1 MSKTQIPTGGIA
13 DDAISEE
20 HIDATVI
27 TGSTALG
34 ATPADTD
41 ELLISDA
48 GTIKRVDYS
57 YLKDGAGLVLTGSS
71 VSSTAASAITIT
83 NCFSSTYQNYLL
95 TGSMIPSTDGSTL
108 RFRLHD
114 GSNALTASSYKY
126 ATFQTRMDSG
136 GYASATGGNDGADH
150 VQLTSGNNNDISNAA
165 STRMFIFSPAVA
177 DYRTNALMDTIGY
190 TSSNDLDRNVQHMKY
205 NTAHTALGVTFYTS
219 SGNIDE
225 FDIRVYG
232 MVNS

>member
-1 MSKTQIPTGGIA
+1 MAQTKIKAGGF
-13 DDAISEE
+13 DVD
-20 HIDATVI
+20 VI
-27 TGSTALG
+27 TGTTALG

-41 ELLISDA
+41 ELLLSDA
-48 GTIKRVDYS
+48 GTLKRVDYS
-57 YLKDGAGLVLTGSS
+57 YLKSGGLVLTGSS
-71 VSSTAASAITIT
+71 VSSTAAAAITIT

-165 STRMFIFSPAVA
+165 STRMFIFSPAVSA
-177 DYRTNALMDTIGY
+177 FRTNAIMDTIGY
-190 TSSNDLDRNVQHMKY
+190 TSSNDLDRNIQHMKY
-205 NTAHTALGVTFYTS
+205 NAAHTALGVTFYTS

>member
-1 MSKTQIPTGGIA
+1 MAQTKIKAGGF
-13 DDAISEE
+13 DVD
-20 HIDATVI
+20 VI
-27 TGSTALG
+27 TGTTALG

-41 ELLISDA
+41 EFIVSDA
-48 GTIKRVDYS
+48 GTLKRVDYS

-95 TGSMIPSTDGSTL
+95 VGSMMPSTDGSNL

-136 GYASATGGNDGADH
+136 GFAEATGGNDGADH
-150 VQLTSGNNNDISNAA
+150 VQLTSGNNNDISNVA
-165 STRMFIFSPAVA
+165 STRMFIYSPAVA

-190 TSSNDLDRNVQHMKY
+190 TNANDLDRNVQHMKY

>member
-1 MSKTQIPTGGIA
+1 MSQTKIKAGGF
-13 DDAISEE
+13 DVD
-20 HIDATVI
+20 VI
-27 TGSTALG
+27 TGTTALG

-41 ELLISDA
+41 ELLLSDA
-48 GTIKRVDYS
+48 GTLKRVDYS
-57 YLKDGAGLVLTGSS
+57 YLKSGGLVLTGSS
-71 VSSTAASAITIT
+71 VSSTAAGAITIT

-95 TGSMIPSTDGSTL
+95 VGSMMPSTDGSNL

-114 GSNALTASSYKY
+114 GTNALSASSYKY

-136 GYASATGGNDGADH
+136 GYASATGGQDAADH
-150 VQLTSGNNNDISNAA
+150 VQLTSGNNNDISNVA
-165 STRMFIFSPAVA
+165 STRMFIYSPAVA

-190 TSSNDLDRNVQHMKY
+190 THATVLDRNIQHMKY

-219 SGNIDE
+219 SGDIDE

>member
-1 MSKTQIPTGGIA
+1 MAQTKIKAGGF
-13 DDAISEE
+13 DVD
-20 HIDATVI
+20 VI
-27 TGSTALG
+27 TGTTALG

-41 ELLISDA
+41 ELLLSDA
-48 GTIKRVDYS
+48 GTLKRVDYS
-57 YLKDGAGLVLTGSS
+57 YLKSGGLVLTGSS
-71 VSSTAASAITIT
+71 VSSTAAAAITIT
-83 NCFSSTYQNYLL
+83 NCFNSTYQNYLL
-95 TGSMIPSTDGSTL
+95 VGSMMPSTDGSNL

-114 GSNALTASSYKY
+114 GTNALSASSYKY

-136 GYASATGGNDGADH
+136 GYASATGGSDAADH
-150 VQLTSGNNNDISNAA
+150 VQLTSGNNNDISNVA

-190 TSSNDLDRNVQHMKY
+190 TNANDLDRNFQHMKY

>member
-1 MSKTQIPTGGIA
+1 MAQTKIKAGGF
-13 DDAISEE
+13 DVD
-20 HIDATVI
+20 VI
-27 TGSTALG
+27 TGTTALG

-41 ELLISDA
+41 EFIVSDA
-48 GTIKRVDYS
+48 GTLKRVDYS

-95 TGSMIPSTDGSTL
+95 VGSMMPSTDGSNL

-165 STRMFIFSPAVA
+165 STRMLFLAPQLLI
-177 DYRTNALMDTIGY
+177 IGQM
-190 TSSNDLDRNVQHMKY
+190 L
-205 NTAHTALGVTFYTS
+205 
-219 SGNIDE
+219 
-225 FDIRVYG
+225 
-232 MVNS
+232 

>member
-1 MSKTQIPTGGIA
+1 MAQTKIKAGGF
-13 DDAISEE
+13 DVD
-20 HIDATVI
+20 VI
-27 TGSTALG
+27 TGTTALG

-41 ELLISDA
+41 ELLLSDA
-48 GTIKRVDYS
+48 GTLKRVDYS

-95 TGSMIPSTDGSTL
+95 VGSMMPSTDGSNL

-136 GYASATGGNDGADH
+136 GFAEATGGNDGADH
-150 VQLTSGNNNDISNAA
+150 VQLTSGNNNDISNVA
-165 STRMFIFSPAVA
+165 STRMFIYSPAVA

-190 TSSNDLDRNVQHMKY
+190 TNANDLDRNVQHMKY

>member
-1 MSKTQIPTGGIA
+1 MSQTKIKAGGF
-13 DDAISEE
+13 DVD
-20 HIDATVI
+20 VI
-27 TGSTALG
+27 TGTTALG

-41 ELLISDA
+41 ELLLSDA
-48 GTIKRVDYS
+48 GTLKRVDYS
-57 YLKDGAGLVLTGSS
+57 YLKSGGLVLTGSS
-71 VSSTAASAITIT
+71 VSSTAAAAITIT
-83 NCFSSTYQNYLL
+83 NCFNSTYQNYLL
-95 TGSMIPSTDGSTL
+95 VGSMMPSTDGSNL

-114 GSNALTASSYKY
+114 GTNALSASSYKY

-136 GYASATGGNDGADH
+136 GYASATGGQDAADH
-150 VQLTSGNNNDISNAA
+150 VQLTSGNNNDISNVA
-165 STRMFIFSPAVA
+165 STRMFIYSPSVA

-190 TSSNDLDRNVQHMKY
+190 TNANDLDRNIQHMKY

-219 SGNIDE
+219 SGDIDE

>member
-1 MSKTQIPTGGIA
+1 MSQTKIKAGGF
-13 DDAISEE
+13 DVD
-20 HIDATVI
+20 VI
-27 TGSTALG
+27 TGTTALG

-41 ELLISDA
+41 ELLLSDA
-48 GTIKRVDYS
+48 GTLKRVDYS
-57 YLKDGAGLVLTGSS
+57 YLKSGGLVLTGSS
-71 VSSTAASAITIT
+71 VSSTAAGAITIT

-95 TGSMIPSTDGSTL
+95 VGSMMPSTDGSNL

-114 GSNALTASSYKY
+114 GTNALSASSYKY

-136 GYASATGGNDGADH
+136 GYASATGGQDAADH
-150 VQLTSGNNNDISNAA
+150 VQLTSGNNNDISNVA
-165 STRMFIFSPAVA
+165 STRMFIYSPAVA

-190 TSSNDLDRNVQHMKY
+190 TNANDLDRNIQHMKY

-219 SGNIDE
+219 SGDIDE

>member
-1 MSKTQIPTGGIA
+1 MAQTKIKAGGF
-13 DDAISEE
+13 DVD
-20 HIDATVI
+20 VI
-27 TGSTALG
+27 TGTTALG

-41 ELLISDA
+41 EFIVSDA
-48 GTIKRVDYS
+48 GTLKRVDYS

-95 TGSMIPSTDGSTL
+95 VGSMMPSTDGSNL

-150 VQLTSGNNNDISNAA
+150 VQLTSGNNNDISNVA

-177 DYRTNALMDTIGY
+177 DYRTNAIMDTIGY
-190 TSSNDLDRNVQHMKY
+190 TSSNDLDRNIQHMKY